1 MIPEVG
7 IYRHGDE
14 SVKSLCVMTTGAGD
28 CPLVRRKYSIIV
40 DIYREDETQTGGV
53 GTDMNHDTEEALQH
67 LEKALR
73 ELDEESRT
81 EILNTIR
88 TRLHDRS
95 PFRDEPVD
103 CILWI
108 KATKL
113 RANDYNPNVMAPA
126 EQQLLYVSLLTE
138 GYTQPVVAAKA
149 SYGYTV
155 VDGYHR
161 MQQGKHKPALKE
173 RLKGYLPVSW
183 CDRKVAGIEKGG
195 RPLSVITGPAGNMPS
210 RLCQI
215 LFVTCQGWDGM
226 MCVLQRNWAWMR
238 TKC

>member
-1 MIPEVG
+1 
-7 IYRHGDE
+7 
-14 SVKSLCVMTTGAGD
+14 
-28 CPLVRRKYSIIV
+28 
-40 DIYREDETQTGGV
+40 
-53 GTDMNHDTEEALQH
+53 MNHDTEEALQH
-67 LEKALR
+67 LEKVLR

-81 EILNTIR
+81 ETLNTIR
-88 TRLHDRS
+88 TRLHDLS

-126 EQQLLYVSLLTE
+126 EQRLLYVSLLTE

-161 MQQGKHKPALKE
+161 MQQGKHKPALKQ
-173 RLKGYLPVSW
+173 RLKGYLPVVVVRQESGG
-183 CDRKVAGIEKGG
+183 DGERRAATVRHNRARGQHAVAAMSDLV
-195 RPLSVITGPAGNMPS
+195 RDLS
-210 RLCQI
+210 RLGWNDVRIAKELGMDEDEVLRLKQI
-215 LFVTCQGWDGM
+215 SGLTELFGDGDYSESWT
-226 MCVLQRNWAWMR
+226 VE
-238 TKC
+238 